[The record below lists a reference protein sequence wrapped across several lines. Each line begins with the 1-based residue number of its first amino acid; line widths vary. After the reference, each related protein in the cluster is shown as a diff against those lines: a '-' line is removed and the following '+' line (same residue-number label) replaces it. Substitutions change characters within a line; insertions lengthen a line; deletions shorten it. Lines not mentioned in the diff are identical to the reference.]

1 MKDFLKFT
9 LATVTGII
17 VSSVVLFFISILVV
31 FSMVSSSESETQV
44 RKNSVMMLDLNGTLA
59 ERSQENPLDILMKD
73 DYKTYGLD
81 DVLSSIRK
89 AKENENIK
97 GIYIQANS
105 LSAGYASLE
114 EIRHALKDFKESG
127 KFIVAYGDSYT
138 QSLYYLSSIADKVML
153 NGTLAERSQENPLDI
168 LMKDDYKTY
177 GLDDVLSSIRKAKE
191 NENIKGIYIQA
202 NSLSAGYAS
211 LEEIRHAL
219 KDFKESGKFIVAYG
233 DSYTQSLYYLSSI
246 ADKVM
251 LNPQGMLEWRG
262 LAATPMFF
270 KDLLEKIGVEMQ
282 VFKVGT
288 YKSAVEP
295 FIATEM
301 SPANREQVNVYLSSV
316 WGQITGDI
324 AESRNLSVEALN
336 KEADRMLMFYPA
348 EESVK
353 NGLVDTLIYKN
364 DVRDYLKTLVG
375 IDKDDDMPVLGIQDM
390 VNVKKNVP
398 KDKSGNV
405 IAVYYAYG
413 EIDGGSS
420 ASTEEGINSEKVI
433 RDLRKLKD
441 DENVKAVVLRVN
453 SPGGSAYG
461 SEQIWY
467 AVEQLKKEK
476 PVIVSMG
483 DYAAS
488 GGYYIAC
495 NADTIVA
502 EPTTLT
508 GSIGI
513 FGMMPNAK
521 GLTEKLGLNFDVVK
535 TNPYADFGNL
545 TRPMNDGEK
554 GLMQMY
560 VNNGYKLFLTRCSD
574 GRGISMEELDKIAQ
588 GRVWT
593 GSTAKE
599 LGLVDELGGLD
610 KALEIA
616 VTKAGVDAYTVMNYP
631 KKEGFLESL
640 MNTNPGN
647 YIKARMLNGK
657 MSDVYRQFGIIENF
671 DKIDRIQA
679 RVPFELNIQ

>member
-9 LATVTGII
+9 LATVTGIVI
-17 VSSVVLFFISILVV
+17 SSVVLFFISILVV

-59 ERSQENPLDILMKD
+59 ERSQENPLDLIMKD

-81 DVLSSIRK
+81 DILSSIKK
-89 AKENENIK
+89 AKENEDIK
-97 GIYIQANS
+97 GIYIQATS
-105 LSAGYASLE
+105 LGAGFASLE
-114 EIRHALKDFKESG
+114 EIRNALKDFKESG
-127 KFIVAYGDSYT
+127 KFVVAYGDAYT
-138 QSLYYLSSIADKVML
+138 QGLYYLSSVADKVL
-153 NGTLAERSQENPLDI
+153 
-168 LMKDDYKTY
+168 
-177 GLDDVLSSIRKAKE
+177 
-191 NENIKGIYIQA
+191 
-202 NSLSAGYAS
+202 
-211 LEEIRHAL
+211 
-219 KDFKESGKFIVAYG
+219 
-233 DSYTQSLYYLSSI
+233 
-246 ADKVM
+246 

-270 KDLLEKIGVEMQ
+270 KDLLEKVGVEMQ

-295 FIATEM
+295 FISTEM
-301 SPANREQVNVYLSSV
+301 SAANREQINVYLSSI
-316 WGQITGDI
+316 WGQITSAV

-364 DVRDYLKTLVG
+364 DVRDYLKNLAG
-375 IDKDDDMPVLGIQDM
+375 IDKDDNMPVLGIQDM
-390 VNVKKNVP
+390 INVKKNVP
-398 KDKSGNV
+398 RDKSGNV

-420 ASTEEGINSEKVI
+420 ASTDEGINSEKVI
-433 RDLRKLKD
+433 KDLRKLKD
-441 DENVKAVVLRVN
+441 NENVKAVVLRVN

-467 AVEQLKKEK
+467 AVNQLKKEK

-488 GGYYIAC
+488 GGYYISC

-521 GLTEKLGLNFDVVK
+521 GLTEKLGVNFDVVK

-616 VTKAGVDAYTVMNYP
+616 IAKAGVDAYTVMSYP

-647 YIKARMLNGK
+647 YIKSRMLNGK
-657 MSDVYRQFGIIENF
+657 MSDMYRQFSIIENF

>member
-17 VSSVVLFFISILVV
+17 ISSVVLFFISILVV

-44 RKNSVMMLDLNGTLA
+44 RKNSVMMLDLNGTLT
-59 ERSQENPLDILMKD
+59 ERSQENPLDFLMKE

-81 DVLSSIRK
+81 DLLSSIRK
-89 AKENENIK
+89 AKENEDIK
-97 GIYIQANS
+97 GIYIQATS
-105 LSAGYASLE
+105 LGAGFASLE
-114 EIRHALKDFKESG
+114 EIRDALKDFKESG
-127 KFIVAYGDSYT
+127 KFIVAYGDTYT
-138 QSLYYLSSIADKVML
+138 QNLYYLSSVADKVL
-153 NGTLAERSQENPLDI
+153 
-168 LMKDDYKTY
+168 
-177 GLDDVLSSIRKAKE
+177 
-191 NENIKGIYIQA
+191 
-202 NSLSAGYAS
+202 
-211 LEEIRHAL
+211 
-219 KDFKESGKFIVAYG
+219 
-233 DSYTQSLYYLSSI
+233 
-246 ADKVM
+246 

-282 VFKVGT
+282 IFKVGT

-295 FIATEM
+295 FISTEM
-301 SPANREQVNVYLSSV
+301 SPANREQVNVYLSSI
-316 WGQITGDI
+316 WGQITSSV

-364 DVRDYLKTLVG
+364 DVRDYLKNMVG
-375 IDKDDDMPVLGIQDM
+375 IDKDDNMPVLGIQDM
-390 VNVKKNVP
+390 INVKKNVP
-398 KDKSGNV
+398 RDKSGNV

-420 ASTEEGINSEKVI
+420 ASTDEGINSEKVI
-433 RDLRKLKD
+433 KDLRKLKD

-467 AVEQLKKEK
+467 AVNQLKKEK

-521 GLTEKLGLNFDVVK
+521 GLTEKLGVNFDVVK

-560 VNNGYKLFLTRCSD
+560 VNKGYELFLTRCSD

-616 VTKAGVDAYTVMNYP
+616 IAKAGVDAYTVMNYP

-657 MSDVYRQFGIIENF
+657 MNDVYRQFSIIENF

>member
-17 VSSVVLFFISILVV
+17 ISSVVLFFISILVV

-44 RKNSVMMLDLNGTLA
+44 RKNSVMMLDLNGTLT
-59 ERSQENPLDILMKD
+59 ERSQENPLDFLMKE

-81 DVLSSIRK
+81 DILSSIRK
-89 AKENENIK
+89 AKENEDIK
-97 GIYIQANS
+97 GIYIQATS
-105 LSAGYASLE
+105 LGAGFASLE
-114 EIRHALKDFKESG
+114 EIRDALKDFKESG
-127 KFIVAYGDSYT
+127 KFIVAYGDTYT
-138 QSLYYLSSIADKVML
+138 QNLYYLSSVADKVL
-153 NGTLAERSQENPLDI
+153 
-168 LMKDDYKTY
+168 
-177 GLDDVLSSIRKAKE
+177 
-191 NENIKGIYIQA
+191 
-202 NSLSAGYAS
+202 
-211 LEEIRHAL
+211 
-219 KDFKESGKFIVAYG
+219 
-233 DSYTQSLYYLSSI
+233 
-246 ADKVM
+246 

-282 VFKVGT
+282 IFKVGT

-295 FIATEM
+295 FISTEM
-301 SPANREQVNVYLSSV
+301 SPANREQVNVYLSSI
-316 WGQITGDI
+316 WGQITSSV
-324 AESRNLSVEALN
+324 AESRNLSLEALN

-364 DVRDYLKTLVG
+364 DVRDYLKNMVG
-375 IDKDDDMPVLGIQDM
+375 IDKDDNMPVLGIQDM
-390 VNVKKNVP
+390 INVKKNVP
-398 KDKSGNV
+398 RDKSGNV

-413 EIDGGSS
+413 QIDGGSS
-420 ASTEEGINSEKVI
+420 ASTDEGINSEKVI
-433 RDLRKLKD
+433 KDLRKLKD

-467 AVEQLKKEK
+467 AVNQLKKEK

-521 GLTEKLGLNFDVVK
+521 GLTEKLGVNFDVVK

-560 VNNGYKLFLTRCSD
+560 VNKGYELFLTRCSD

-616 VTKAGVDAYTVMNYP
+616 IAKAGVDAYTVMNYP

-657 MSDVYRQFGIIENF
+657 MNDVYRQFSIIENF